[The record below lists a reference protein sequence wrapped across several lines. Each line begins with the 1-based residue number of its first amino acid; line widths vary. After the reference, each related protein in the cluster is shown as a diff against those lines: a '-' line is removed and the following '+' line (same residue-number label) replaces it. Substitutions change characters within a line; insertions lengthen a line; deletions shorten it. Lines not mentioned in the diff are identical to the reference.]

1 MNYLQ
6 THNER
11 NKSKSR
17 SLWGGVIFFAVF
29 IFIIQM
35 MAPHF
40 LPAMFTTIARPFWRI
55 EFSIS
60 SGSLH
65 SQESLLNE
73 NEALR
78 RQLAGVIV
86 RLETNQSVANEN
98 DELKA
103 LLKRPVTSTSTQSS
117 TSSVT
122 VSSSTT
128 SATNGSVDP
137 LFGLK
142 PSPYTLAAV
151 LRRPPLTSYD
161 ELIID
166 IGTSQNVS
174 VGDLVYA
181 SGNVLVGKVADTL
194 GDTSK
199 VILLSSPNT
208 TYDVLI
214 SDNNTASKNRSVPAV
229 ARGLGG
235 GQFSVQVPRDIVAN
249 VGDIVM
255 VPSINNKT
263 IGIVGGVITDP
274 TQPFETILF
283 TSLANIYE
291 LKWVL
296 VDTNTAT
303 STPAIKNAKK

>member
-11 NKSKSR
+11 DKSKHR
-17 SLWGGVIFFAVF
+17 GLWGGVIVFAVF
-29 IFIIQM
+29 IFLIQM

-40 LPAMFTTIARPFWRI
+40 LPAIFTTIARPFWRV

-60 SGSLH
+60 SGSLR
-65 SQESLLNE
+65 SQEYLLNE

-78 RQLAGVIV
+78 RQLADITI
-86 RLETNQSVANEN
+86 RLETNQSVVNEN

-103 LLKRPVTSTSTQSS
+103 LLKRPVTSTSTQGLASS
-117 TSSVT
+117 TT
-122 VSSSTT
+122 VSSSAVLAST
-128 SATNGSVDP
+128 GFVDP

-142 PSPYTLAAV
+142 PSPYTLSAV
-151 LRRPPLTSYD
+151 LKRPPLAPYD

-166 IGTSQNVS
+166 IGTYQNVA

-181 SGNVLVGKVADTL
+181 SGNVLVGRVADTL
-194 GDTSK
+194 SDTSK
-199 VILLSSPNT
+199 VNLLSSTNT

-214 SDNNTASKNRSVPAV
+214 GDSNTSSKNHSVPAV
-229 ARGLGG
+229 AHGLGG
-235 GQFSVQVPRDIVAN
+235 GQFSVQVPRDVVTNI
-249 VGDIVM
+249 GDIVT

-283 TSLANIYE
+283 TSLANIYD
-291 LKWVL
+291 LKWAL

-303 STPAIKNAKK
+303 STPNIKNSKK